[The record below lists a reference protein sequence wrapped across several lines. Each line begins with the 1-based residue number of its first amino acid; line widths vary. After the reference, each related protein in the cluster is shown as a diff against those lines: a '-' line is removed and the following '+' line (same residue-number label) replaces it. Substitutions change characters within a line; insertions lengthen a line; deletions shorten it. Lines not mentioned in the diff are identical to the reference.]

1 MNIKCG
7 QSILP
12 HPLKLYEGQFFT
24 FSDTVN
30 YLQAE
35 TFIPALGKVFAQF
48 RASVFYFLSMSPM
61 PDMHAVDGLACVLYA
76 TLVTGYQVDTIFR
89 LACQVVSNSVAQPSK
104 ITVKISSFFQ
114 PWAKHATSTPAPML
128 VFVAARDGLVTDIIK
143 GQFL

>member
-1 MNIKCG
+1 MKCG

-12 HPLKLYEGQFFT
+12 HPLKLYEGQVFT

-35 TFIPALGKVFAQF
+35 TFIPTLGKVFTQF
-48 RASVFYFLSMSPM
+48 RASVFYFLSVSPI

-76 TLVTGYQVDTIFR
+76 TLSTGYQVDTIFG

-104 ITVKISSFFQ
+104 ITSKISSFFQ
-114 PWAKHATSTPAPML
+114 LWAQHATSAPTPML
-128 VFVAARDGLVTDIIK
+128 VIK
-143 GQFL
+143 GSSNSKIINK